1 MLDLAATELTESERE
16 ILKHPATGGVILFSR
31 NYQSPEQIHQLAAE
45 IHNMRKPPLLVAVD
59 QEGGRVQRFR
69 EGFVQLPPAAWF
81 GALYDRNARQAL
93 QITQQA
99 GWLMA
104 SELRALEVDFSFAPV
119 LDLARGISS
128 VIGDRA
134 FHAQP
139 HIVAQLAHAW
149 MRGAHEAGMPVVGK
163 HFPGHGSV
171 IEDSHLDLPI
181 DPRRPEDI
189 MIEDLLPFQRM
200 IDYGI
205 EAIMPAH
212 IIYEKASPDLA
223 GFSTYWLRDILRDK
237 LDFQG
242 VIFSDDLSMAAA
254 GRAGSYPQRAS
265 AALEA
270 GCDMILIC
278 NNSSGA
284 VEVLEELKEFRDP
297 TRQSRLLRMHGRKAL
312 DKNRLH
318 LDPRWRAAIE
328 AISLY
333 DEHPSLDL
341 DI

>member
-1 MLDLAATELTESERE
+1 MLDLSATELTDSERDR
-16 ILKHPATGGVILFSR
+16 LRHPATGGVILFSR

-45 IHNMRKPPLLVAVD
+45 IHLLRSPPLLVAVD

-81 GALYDRNARQAL
+81 GALYDKNPKQAL
-93 QITQQA
+93 KVTQQA

-104 SELRALEVDFSFAPV
+104 SELRALEIDFSFAPV
-119 LDLARGISS
+119 LDLARGVST

-139 HIVAQLAHAW
+139 HAVAELAFAW

-171 IEDSHLDLPI
+171 IEDSHLHLPV

-189 MIEDLLPFQRM
+189 IMEDLLPFKRM
-200 IDYGI
+200 IEYGI

-223 GFSTYWLRDILRDK
+223 GFSTYWLRDILRSR

-254 GRAGSYPQRAS
+254 DRAGSYPQRAR

-278 NNSSGA
+278 NNPAGA
-284 VEVLEELKEFRDP
+284 VEVLEELTNFRDP
-297 TRQSRLLRMHGRKAL
+297 IRQSRLLRMHGRKSL

-318 LDPRWRAAIE
+318 MDPRWRAAIE

-333 DEHPSLDL
+333 DKHPSLDL
-341 DI
+341 DL